1 MQSYWPIYLA
11 IWFCLCLFAVYLTI
25 RKRAE
30 IGYFSPVYW
39 RYLLQPW
46 KVVTFL
52 VALAAFNLAAPFS
65 GDPTWDYVDST
76 FMSVLTYTTAPWAV
90 GIIYKSLLGKASR
103 VQLYVAVCSALFS
116 FSWSYDLYLLLR
128 DGAYTTLWLANLYV
142 SSLVYIAAGLMW
154 NLIWIEGRGVIFGF
168 MADDWP
174 ITDSEHK
181 LSKIMFYI
189 IPFAL
194 LVGVLIAAFI
204 IEPLFNP

>member
-1 MQSYWPIYLA
+1 MQSLWVIYLPIWLCLCLLGIYLA
-11 IWFCLCLFAVYLTI
+11 I

-30 IGYFSPVYW
+30 IGYFSPIYW

-46 KVVTFL
+46 KLVTFVL
-52 VALAAFNLAAPFS
+52 ALAAFNLAAPFS

-76 FMSVLTYTTAPWAV
+76 FMSALTFATAPWAI
-90 GIIYKSLLGKASR
+90 GIIYKALFGKASWA
-103 VQLYVAVCSALFS
+103 QLYVAICTALFS

-154 NLIWIEGRGVIFGF
+154 NLVWIEGRGVIFGF
-168 MADDWP
+168 MADDWL

-181 LSKIMFYI
+181 ISKIIFYVA
-189 IPFAL
+189 PFAL
-194 LVGVLIAAFI
+194 LV
-204 IEPLFNP
+204 